1 MIMDTPIHFLSPNPE
16 QKEALDELEKLLE
29 VLERKPS
36 RRLERNTRFVKGF
49 ARALLI
55 AGREHSNKARI
66 RIRIQK
72 AEAKQAGLRL
82 EKFAEEGKQLPKIP
96 TSFPLPPVPPPPSH
110 GQIQTQTQPQTAA
123 TSGINIKGGG
133 KSFESFVQKFS
144 KENGVLR
151 FNIIEPEMEPADWRI
166 FNYVKGRLK
175 QQIIKNPALLENE
188 NFLLGE
194 IKNTCQSLKMKYS
207 DSYLRKIKYYL
218 VKYIKGFGKID
229 PLIKD
234 PDVSEIICDSYDN
247 IKVKYKDELIST
259 NIQFDTN
266 EELDNFILN
275 VAEKSNRKVSET
287 DPELTMILQGM
298 KISAFYN
305 PIMGSRFTIAKQ

>member
-49 ARALLI
+49 TRALLI

-133 KSFESFVQKFS
+133 KSFESFVQKVS